1 MIIQNAP
8 LIKLKIR
15 LSFILTG
22 FLVLFLFFSRQAYS
36 TENAQVNK
44 DKINV
49 RVDATVASPALGYLA
64 KGEIVS
70 VIENKFD
77 WSKIILPKR
86 FSAYAASQF
95 LKKLDDNKVEVLVSD
110 LNLRN
115 QPTLSSYTIGR
126 ADKGSVFFY
135 RSQNNGWFELR
146 GYPYI
151 YGWVNKNFLT
161 KLQKPINAE
170 GVILPLKTYACEA
183 NCILKT
189 NTTEYL
195 LNLLYK
201 GKTKFMNK
209 KVKIKGVQIK
219 GSGCTYIYVYKL
231 VFLK

>member
-1 MIIQNAP
+1 M
-8 LIKLKIR
+8 
-15 LSFILTG
+15 LSFMLTG
-22 FLVLFLFFSRQAYS
+22 FLVLFLFFSQEAYCI
-36 TENAQVNK
+36 ENAQVNK

-49 RVDATVASPALGYLA
+49 RVDATVASPTLGYLA

-70 VIENKFD
+70 VIEDKFD

-95 LKKLDDNKVEVLVSD
+95 LKKLGDNKVEVLVSD

-115 QPTLSSYTIGR
+115 LPTLSSYTIGR
-126 ADKGSVFFY
+126 ADRGSVFFY
-135 RSQNNGWFELR
+135 RGQNDGWFELR

-161 KLQKPINAE
+161 KLQKPISIE
-170 GVILPLKTYACEA
+170 GIILPLKTNACEA

-189 NTTEYL
+189 NTTKYYL
-195 LNLLYK
+195 SLLYK
-201 GKTKFMNK
+201 GKTKFLNK
-209 KVKIKGVQIK
+209 KVRIKGVQIK
-219 GSGCTYIYVYKL
+219 GSGCTYVYVYKL

>member
-8 LIKLKIR
+8 LVKFRIWIN
-15 LSFILTG
+15 FILTG
-22 FLVLFLFFSRQAYS
+22 FLVLFFSEFAYCV
-36 TENAQVNK
+36 ENAQVKK
-44 DKINV
+44 DEINV
-49 RVDATVASPALGYLA
+49 RVDATVASPALGFLN
-64 KGEIVS
+64 KGEVVTIL
-70 VIENKFD
+70 EDKFD
-77 WSKIILPKR
+77 WAKIILPKR

-115 QPTLSSYTIGR
+115 QPSLSSYTIGR
-126 ADKGSVFFY
+126 AEKGSVFFY
-135 RSQNNGWFELR
+135 RSQKNDWFEIR

-161 KLQKPINAE
+161 KLQKPINIE
-170 GVILPLKTYACEA
+170 GIILPLKTNACEA

-189 NTTEYL
+189 DNTKYFL
-195 LNLLYK
+195 SLLYK

-209 KVKIKGVQIK
+209 KVRIAGVQIK
-219 GSGCTYIYVYKL
+219 GSGCTYVYVYKL